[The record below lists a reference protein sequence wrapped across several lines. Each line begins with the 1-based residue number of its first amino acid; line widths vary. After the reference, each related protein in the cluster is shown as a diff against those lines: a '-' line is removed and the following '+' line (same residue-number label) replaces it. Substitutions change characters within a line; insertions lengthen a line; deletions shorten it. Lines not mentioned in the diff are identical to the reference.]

1 MQLSRR
7 KFLTATLFV
16 AVGALIFKK
25 TRDPIQRKSEFTS
38 ETEFFDYDGWQLTDV
53 DIKFLK
59 NAN

>member
-1 MQLSRR
+1 MQLNRR
-7 KFLTATLFV
+7 KFLAATLFAV
-16 AVGALIFKK
+16 VGAIIFKK
-25 TRDPIQRKSEFTS
+25 TGDPIQRKSEFSS

>member
-7 KFLTATLFV
+7 KFLTV
-16 AVGALIFKK
+16 ACFAVVTAFMFKK
-25 TRDPIQRKSEFTS
+25 THNTINRESEFS
-38 ETEFFDYDGWQLTDV
+38 METEFFDYDGWQLTDV

>member
-7 KFLTATLFV
+7 KFLTVTLLAAV
-16 AVGALIFKK
+16 AALIFKK
-25 TRDPIQRKSEFTS
+25 TRNPIEGNSQFSS

>member
-7 KFLTATLFV
+7 KFLTVTLFAAV
-16 AVGALIFKK
+16 AAFIFNK
-25 TRDPIQRKSEFTS
+25 TRNPIQGNFELSG